1 MYDVII
7 LGAGPAGLT
16 AGIYAARGGL
26 NAVIVESSAVGGQAS
41 LTAEIENYPG
51 FESVNGFEL
60 VSIMQAQCDR
70 LGVAFVFDNPVNVS
84 LEGDVKRVTTAASG
98 TLEARTVIIATGALP
113 RTLGLPNESALMGG
127 GVSYCATCDGAFFRG
142 KPVAVVGGGNTAV
155 EDALYLLKFA
165 SDVWLIHRRDALRAD
180 AILADRVK
188 SSGVKIVW
196 DSVVTELVGENK
208 LRALKAL
215 KAMGMAGGGVL
226 LALNVASVFY
236 TYNFSLGVMGA
247 FLIYGALFGTGE
259 ASYLHVASRS
269 PLNKDYAQGVEK
281 RTVLVAEQTPLLKL
295 LAQVKRD
302 ALTEFVVTDKNGL
315 PRAGVSEEKLQQLC
329 TDNALITPI
338 SRALGLQ
345 DGGGKKN
352 KHS

>member
-70 LGVAFVFDNPVNVS
+70 LGVTFVFDNPVNVS
-84 LEGDVKRVTTAASG
+84 LEGEIKRVTTAASG

-188 SSGVKIVW
+188 SSCVKIVW

-208 LRALKAL
+208 LRALTL
-215 KAMGMAGGGVL
+215 K
-226 LALNVASVFY
+226 NVK
-236 TYNFSLGVMGA
+236 
-247 FLIYGALFGTGE
+247 TGE
-259 ASYLHVASRS
+259 LSSLAVNGVFIAVGQTPSTAGLT
-269 PLNKDYAQGVEK
+269 GVELDGGYIVTDEEM
-281 RTVLVAEQTPLLKL
+281 RT
-295 LAQVKRD
+295 
-302 ALTEFVVTDKNGL
+302 ALPGVFAAGDVRKKSLRQVVT
-315 PRAGVSEEKLQQLC
+315 A
-329 TDNALITPI
+329 TA
-338 SRALGLQ
+338 
-345 DGGGKKN
+345 DGAIAAESAIKYLN
-352 KHS
+352 TTR

>member
-70 LGVAFVFDNPVNVS
+70 LGVTFVFDNPVNVS
-84 LEGDVKRVTTAASG
+84 LEGEIKRVTTAASG

-208 LRALKAL
+208 LRALTL
-215 KAMGMAGGGVL
+215 K
-226 LALNVASVFY
+226 NVK
-236 TYNFSLGVMGA
+236 
-247 FLIYGALFGTGE
+247 TGE
-259 ASYLHVASRS
+259 LSSLSVNGVFIAVGQTPSTAGLT
-269 PLNKDYAQGVEK
+269 GVELDGGYIVTDEEM
-281 RTVLVAEQTPLLKL
+281 RT
-295 LAQVKRD
+295 
-302 ALTEFVVTDKNGL
+302 ALPGVFAAGDVRKKSLRQVVT
-315 PRAGVSEEKLQQLC
+315 A
-329 TDNALITPI
+329 TA
-338 SRALGLQ
+338 
-345 DGGGKKN
+345 DGAIAAESAIKYLN
-352 KHS
+352 TTR

>member
-84 LEGDVKRVTTAASG
+84 LEGEVKRVTTAASG

-142 KPVAVVGGGNTAV
+142 RPVAVVGGGNTAV

-208 LRALKAL
+208 LRALTL
-215 KAMGMAGGGVL
+215 K
-226 LALNVASVFY
+226 NVK
-236 TYNFSLGVMGA
+236 
-247 FLIYGALFGTGE
+247 TGE
-259 ASYLHVASRS
+259 LSSLAVNGVFIAVGQTPSTAGLT
-269 PLNKDYAQGVEK
+269 GVELDGGYIVTDEEM
-281 RTVLVAEQTPLLKL
+281 RT
-295 LAQVKRD
+295 
-302 ALTEFVVTDKNGL
+302 ALPGVFAAGDVRKKSLRQVVT
-315 PRAGVSEEKLQQLC
+315 A
-329 TDNALITPI
+329 TA
-338 SRALGLQ
+338 
-345 DGGGKKN
+345 DGAIAAESAIKYLN
-352 KHS
+352 TTR

>member
-84 LEGDVKRVTTAASG
+84 LEGEVKRVTTASSG

-208 LRALKAL
+208 LRALTL
-215 KAMGMAGGGVL
+215 K
-226 LALNVASVFY
+226 NVK
-236 TYNFSLGVMGA
+236 
-247 FLIYGALFGTGE
+247 TGE
-259 ASYLHVASRS
+259 LSSLAVNGVFIAVGQTPSTAGLT
-269 PLNKDYAQGVEK
+269 GVELDGGYIV
-281 RTVLVAEQTPLLKL
+281 TDEEMST
-295 LAQVKRD
+295 
-302 ALTEFVVTDKNGL
+302 ALPGVFAAGDVRKKSLRQVVT
-315 PRAGVSEEKLQQLC
+315 A
-329 TDNALITPI
+329 TA
-338 SRALGLQ
+338 
-345 DGGGKKN
+345 DGAIAAESAIKYLN
-352 KHS
+352 TTR